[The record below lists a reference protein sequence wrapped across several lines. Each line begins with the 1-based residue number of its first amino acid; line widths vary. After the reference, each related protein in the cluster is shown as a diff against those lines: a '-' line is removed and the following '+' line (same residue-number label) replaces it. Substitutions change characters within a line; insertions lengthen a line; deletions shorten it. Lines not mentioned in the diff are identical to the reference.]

1 LETNTLPSH
10 RASHK
15 LLETK
20 TFLSRRARHKTAE
33 NILWYIVLCLI
44 AVLTVFPFVWVLFT
58 SFKGPNDAIYSVP
71 PQLIPHE
78 PTFANYV
85 RVGNQLP
92 VAKFFFNSITVAGTS
107 VVLNLLFTS
116 LAAYPF
122 AKMKFPGRDVIFYL
136 LLATFIVP
144 PQLTYIP
151 SFVLAVNVF
160 KYYDTLLALIFPSL
174 ATVFN
179 IFLLRQAFKTVPD
192 DLIDAGRIDGASELR
207 IWWSILL
214 PIIRPSLATVAIITF
229 VNQWNDFFWP
239 SLMLHTRERMTL
251 QVGLAAMQGMF
262 TSDTRGM
269 AAGVVMTVV
278 PILILFVTLQ
288 RQFVRGLTGAVKG

>member
-1 LETNTLPSH
+1 
-10 RASHK
+10 
-15 LLETK
+15 
-20 TFLSRRARHKTAE
+20 
-33 NILWYIVLCLI
+33 
-44 AVLTVFPFVWVLFT
+44 VFPFVWVLFT

-78 PTFANYV
+78 PTFANYI
-85 RVGNQLP
+85 RVANQLP
-92 VAKFFFNSITVAGTS
+92 VGKFFVNSITVSIVS
-107 VVLNLLFTS
+107 VILNLFFTS

-122 AKMKFPGRDVIFYL
+122 AKMNFRGRDVIFYL

-160 KYYDTLLALIFPSL
+160 KYYDTLFALIFPGL

-179 IFLLRQAFKTVPD
+179 IFLLRQAFKTVPN
-192 DLIDAGRIDGASELR
+192 DLIDAGRIDGASEFR

-214 PIIRPSLATVAIITF
+214 PIVRPSLATVAIITF

-239 SLMLHTRERMTL
+239 SLMLHTRDRMTL

-288 RQFVRGLTGAVKG
+288 RQFVKGLTGAVKG

>member
-1 LETNTLPSH
+1 MNHGQPPLTPSGLRIRKIFETI
-10 RASHK
+10 
-15 LLETK
+15 
-20 TFLSRRARHKTAE
+20 F
-33 NILWYIVLCLI
+33 WYIILCLI
-44 AVLTVFPFVWVLFT
+44 ALITVFPFVWVIST
-58 SFKGPNDAIYSVP
+58 SLKGPQDAITAIP
-71 PQLIPHE
+71 PQLIPRDL
-78 PTFANYV
+78 TFANYI
-85 RVGNQLP
+85 RVWNQLP
-92 VAKFFFNSITVAGTS
+92 VGNFFINSIIVAVVS

-122 AKMKFPGRDVIFYL
+122 AKMKFPGRDIIFYL

-151 SFVLAVNVF
+151 SFILAVNVF
-160 KYYDTLLALIFPSL
+160 HYYDSIIALIFPSL

-179 IFLLRQAFKTVPD
+179 IFLLRQAFKAVPN
-192 DLIDAGRIDGASELR
+192 DLIDAGRIDGASEFR

-214 PIIRPSLATVAIITF
+214 PLVKPSLATVAIITF

-251 QVGLAAMQGMF
+251 QVGLVALQGMF
-262 TSDTRGM
+262 ASDTRGV
-269 AAGVVMTVV
+269 AAGVVMTVI
-278 PILILFVTLQ
+278 PILILFVALQ

>member
-1 LETNTLPSH
+1 MQMSD
-10 RASHK
+10 
-15 LLETK
+15 TK
-20 TFLSRRARHKTAE
+20 NFHSTMVRRKTIE
-33 NILWYIVLCLI
+33 NVFWYIILCLV

-58 SFKGPNDAIYSVP
+58 SIKGPTDAIYSVP

-78 PTFANYV
+78 PTIANYV
-85 RVGNQLP
+85 RVANQLP
-92 VAKFFFNSITVAGTS
+92 VGHFFINSLTVAIIS
-107 VVLNLLFTS
+107 VVLNLLFCS

-122 AKMKFPGRDVIFYL
+122 AKMNFPGRDIIFYL

-144 PQLTYIP
+144 PQLTFIP
-151 SFVLAVNVF
+151 SFVLAVNF
-160 KYYDTLLALIFPSL
+160 FHYYDTLFALVFPSL
-174 ATVFN
+174 VTVFN
-179 IFLLRQAFKTVPD
+179 IFLLRQAFKTVPN

-229 VNQWNDFFWP
+229 VNQWNDYFWP

>member
-1 LETNTLPSH
+1 MNRTQAKMLNPGVRLRKVLETI
-10 RASHK
+10 
-15 LLETK
+15 
-20 TFLSRRARHKTAE
+20 F
-33 NILWYIVLCLI
+33 WYIILILI
-44 AVLTVFPFVWVLFT
+44 ALVTVFPFVWVIST
-58 SFKGPNDAIYSVP
+58 SLKGPQDAITAIP
-71 PQLIPHE
+71 PQLIPHD
-78 PTFANYV
+78 PTFANYI
-85 RVGNQLP
+85 RVWNQLP
-92 VAKFFFNSITVAGTS
+92 VGNFFINSIVVAVVS

-122 AKMKFPGRDVIFYL
+122 AKMNFPGRDVIFYL

-151 SFVLAVNVF
+151 SFILAVNF
-160 KYYDTLLALIFPSL
+160 FHYYDSIIALIFPAL

-179 IFLLRQAFKTVPD
+179 IFLLRQAFKAVPN

-207 IWWSILL
+207 IWWSILMPL
-214 PIIRPSLATVAIITF
+214 VKPSLATVAIITF

-251 QVGLAAMQGMF
+251 QVGLVALQGMF
-262 TSDTRGM
+262 ASDTRGV
-269 AAGVVMTVV
+269 AAGVVMTVI